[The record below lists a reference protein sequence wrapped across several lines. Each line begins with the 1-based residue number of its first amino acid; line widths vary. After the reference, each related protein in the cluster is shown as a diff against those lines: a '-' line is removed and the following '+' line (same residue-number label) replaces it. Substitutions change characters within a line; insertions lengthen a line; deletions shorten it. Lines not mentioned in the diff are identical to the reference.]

1 MNARPRQE
9 GIRSL
14 SRLVRSARTIGLDGG
29 VAQQGNYRK
38 SGFEFAYNNIRYG
51 GVAAGLRAPSENVPL
66 SNVPFDLIEQ
76 DDATVFPAARRAFL
90 RTWIAAPGHVYFI
103 SQVGD

>member
-66 SNVPFDLIEQ
+66 SNVPFDLSRTTQ
-76 DDATVFPAARRAFL
+76 PSFRRRGVLSYAPGSRRRAM
-90 RTWIAAPGHVYFI
+90 FI
-103 SQVGD
+103 L